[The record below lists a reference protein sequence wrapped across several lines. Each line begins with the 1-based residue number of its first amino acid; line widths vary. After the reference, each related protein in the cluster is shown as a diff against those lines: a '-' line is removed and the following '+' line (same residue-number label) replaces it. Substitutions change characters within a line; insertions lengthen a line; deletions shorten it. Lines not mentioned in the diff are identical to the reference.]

1 MLKVQKHILECQ
13 NEVKTNIFNEAFSL
27 INDHAFHHPD
37 DHATI
42 DIHGHDDFAHR
53 NFTLTEQEI
62 LKFFE
67 HHDRPS
73 LHGTAGKLSAAGSG
87 HLGSSVEV
95 SHEDPHSI
103 ESHSHEHHP
112 IEHHPI
118 DHHHLAHQPESDS
131 IAAHHPIPNPHAHAW
146 HQQSYPIE
154 SLYKKT
160 DAVQLDNKSEDE
172 TQRQMRALTA
182 KRNPYTYFNI
192 KTGEAVKNGDRPR
205 RDIHDIHAFDHHSSD
220 VHDLHS
226 SDVHPTTATFKD
238 KRIAGVSDIVASA
251 YDIDIDNLRSNLI
264 TFNAFNLNFCLVFD
278 ALPVRKRSCD
288 RPTYWLSDLRR
299 LNNFFVQIPPNE
311 FSH

>member
-42 DIHGHDDFAHR
+42 DIHGHDDDFAHR

-73 LHGTAGKLSAAGSG
+73 LHGSAGQLSAASG
-87 HLGSSVEV
+87 HLGSTVDV
-95 SHEDPHSI
+95 VKHEDDPHS

-118 DHHHLAHQPESDS
+118 EHHPIDHHHHLAHAPELDP
-131 IAAHHPIPNPHAHAW
+131 IDAVHHPIPNPHAHAW
-146 HQQSYPIE
+146 QQQPYPIE

-160 DAVQLDNKSEDE
+160 DAVQPNIKPEDE
-172 TQRQMRALTA
+172 AQRLMRALTA

-205 RDIHDIHAFDHHSSD
+205 RDIHDLHVIHAFDPHTDLHS
-220 VHDLHS
+220 DLHS
-226 SDVHPTTATFKD
+226 SDIHPTTATFKD
-238 KRIAGVSDIVASA
+238 KRIAGVSDIVAG
-251 YDIDIDNLRSNLI
+251 R
-264 TFNAFNLNFCLVFD
+264 
-278 ALPVRKRSCD
+278 
-288 RPTYWLSDLRR
+288 
-299 LNNFFVQIPPNE
+299 E
-311 FSH
+311 